1 MIVAE
6 RERSKTAKEIE
17 DLASISS
24 EVVHAFST
32 VDDYVVETQQTH
44 QAKLAWIEVLRKK
57 IDNALTRKVLGI
69 FHAQKVRL
77 VNFGV
82 SAGIGFAGHHGLTLV
97 ESIVN
102 DSDIN
107 ALAVVTFIGKDPVP
121 VSSRPLKLP

>member
-6 RERSKTAKEIE
+6 CERSKTAKEIE

-24 EVVHAFST
+24 EVIHAFST
-32 VDDYVVETQQTH
+32 VDDYVVKAQQTH

-57 IDNALTRKVLGI
+57 IDNTLTRKVLGI

-82 SAGIGFAGHHGLTLV
+82 SAGIGFAGHHGLNLV
-97 ESIVN
+97 ESI
-102 DSDIN
+102 I
-107 ALAVVTFIGKDPVP
+107 
-121 VSSRPLKLP
+121 